1 MKYLIFILSL
11 LSFLVATVLLVI
23 AISSCAPDVHAEIRA
38 LWVPLVGTESLKHVN
53 ALETDEFR
61 LYAGTS
67 AGLYIS
73 RDDGATW
80 SLTDLTH
87 ACQAIAIRQNA
98 VYAGTEM
105 RGVFRSDNRG
115 NTWKTKND
123 GFHEVRWGGE
133 DRGFPFIHQILF
145 SETGTVITVM
155 YHQGTYTSTNRGETW
170 DSVIDEW
177 ILGNWQIGGATW
189 SMTEFD
195 GYLWSAVSIGSMLRS
210 PDNGQS
216 WEVAREIEHGRV
228 TDWAVLNDRLYVAGQ
243 EGLAR
248 WDEEDRT
255 WEYLTEGISTG
266 HDPPYFTSLAVN
278 RGCLFAGLS
287 NNGVHM
293 FDERSKTWI
302 PAGLDGL
309 TVTSLTSH
317 RSDLYA
323 VTTDSNSD
331 ALGIYRASISTVQ
344 PYGKAAATWGAVK
357 QNEGDH

>member
-11 LSFLVATVLLVI
+11 LSLIVATVLLVI
-23 AISSCAPDVHAEIRA
+23 AISSCTPDVHAEIRA

-98 VYAGTEM
+98 VYAGTQM

-115 NTWKTKND
+115 NTWKTKNN

-145 SETGTVITVM
+145 SNTGTVITVM
-155 YHQGTYTSTNRGETW
+155 YHQGTYTSTDRGETW
-170 DSVIDEW
+170 DSVIDDW
-177 ILGNWQIGGATW
+177 RLGDWQIGGDIW

-195 GYLWSAVSIGSMLRS
+195 GYLWSAISVHTTLRS
-210 PDNGQS
+210 PDSGQT
-216 WEVAREIEHGRV
+216 WEHIDHFEHTRVIGVEVAVPLCFEHIRGYFVRYSE
-228 TDWAVLNDRLYVAGQ
+228 AVMNYSQ
-243 EGLAR
+243 
-248 WDEEDRT
+248 
-255 WEYLTEGISTG
+255 
-266 HDPPYFTSLAVN
+266 
-278 RGCLFAGLS
+278 
-287 NNGVHM
+287 
-293 FDERSKTWI
+293 
-302 PAGLDGL
+302 PA
-309 TVTSLTSH
+309 
-317 RSDLYA
+317 
-323 VTTDSNSD
+323 
-331 ALGIYRASISTVQ
+331 
-344 PYGKAAATWGAVK
+344 
-357 QNEGDH
+357 NE